1 MIVIFGAPGAG
12 KTEQGRL
19 LAAKY
24 GWQWVSSRDLLLGLK
39 DRDVTI
45 AMNNGMYVSDDKNIQ
60 AMSKVLGNG
69 ERGRRMVL
77 DGFPNSVQQV
87 YWMRD
92 RKIIDQI
99 EGVISLSVPRGELWM
114 RIQKRGRVDDTRAA
128 FERRVDLYERAVWGM
143 LHVLK
148 QNGIRIATV
157 NGCNSPAD
165 VLARIEEK
173 LGEWEII
180 AKKDFQHI
188 RTDIHL

>member
-114 RIQKRGRVDDTRAA
+114 RIQKRGRVDDTRAT

-157 NGCNSPAD
+157 NGCNSPSD

-173 LGEWEII
+173 LGEWEIV